1 MSLIFI
7 TIEKTES
14 EKGENSMTWGVY
26 DRNQTK
32 STNKVFKQYW
42 QFNFQDTGKMNCKTT
57 TEFHKGFLGLIKL
70 GTDLGQVR
78 PDDPNPSFFP
88 FSNFPLII
96 SVSCLFFFNK
106 VVKIRKR
113 AKKTWIK

>member
-1 MSLIFI
+1 M
-7 TIEKTES
+7 IEKTES
-14 EKGENSMTWGVY
+14 EK
-26 DRNQTK
+26 
-32 STNKVFKQYW
+32 
-42 QFNFQDTGKMNCKTT
+42 
-57 TEFHKGFLGLIKL
+57 

-113 AKKTWIK
+113 AKKT